1 MCLPQSPG
9 QVRVRR
15 ASHRRTLSSSPSPS
29 PLNVHST
36 YGRHWILGNT
46 VRRPRL
52 VIRGRDLS
60 GQAAAHAGR
69 EPASTPA
76 WPTHLR
82 SVSADPMPACPPP
95 PRWGGQS
102 GGYYGHTS
110 ATIPTAIAYL
120 VGIADWYYDAERTT
134 SGVWPMLL
142 SGPALIDALF
152 CARPIVPGRGLVL
165 RPVAG
170 APGDRVA
177 SCAAGCCGWVCRWS
191 CSFCSSTPS
200 PLTWVTAGRGD
211 LTMPLGSREMVA
223 TAGVA
228 ACFMAGY
235 ALARVP
241 GISKVL

>member
-1 MCLPQSPG
+1 
-9 QVRVRR
+9 
-15 ASHRRTLSSSPSPS
+15 
-29 PLNVHST
+29 
-36 YGRHWILGNT
+36 
-46 VRRPRL
+46 
-52 VIRGRDLS
+52 
-60 GQAAAHAGR
+60 
-69 EPASTPA
+69 
-76 WPTHLR
+76 
-82 SVSADPMPACPPP
+82 MPACPPP